1 MVLECVWIC
10 RPLGVPRD
18 RTRSCSCAICLFRLL
33 MSCNRNTGVKVGRF
47 ISQITCKYPATSAAQ
62 LTCLIIYVSSSI
74 STALSSKRDFL
85 FATKNKN
92 ILLYCLTWNQGMV
105 SNLNDPTLTNS
116 ELFQFGKCVAQV
128 FSNSPTKNQKH
139 NLLFPGTWNTFVYI
153 LAQINWIFMIS
164 LWFLRRAMTNMP
176 QIDIST
182 VTWYASLYSSIYIT
196 KYSNTTIAKQH
207 NLHKHMNSKL

>member
-1 MVLECVWIC
+1 MDLWNTWSDTTMVLECVWIC

-18 RTRSCSCAICLFRLL
+18 LTRSCSCAICLFRLL
-33 MSCNRNTGVKVGRF
+33 MSCNRNAGVKVGRF

-92 ILLYCLTWNQGMV
+92 ILLYCLTWNHGTV
-105 SNLNDPTLTNS
+105 SNLNEPTLTNS

-128 FSNSPTKNQKH
+128 FSNSPTKIQKH
-139 NLLFPGTWNTFVYI
+139 NLLSLEMSKTFVYI
-153 LAQINWIFMIS
+153 LIQINWIFMIFS
-164 LWFLRRAMTNMP
+164 LH
-176 QIDIST
+176 
-182 VTWYASLYSSIYIT
+182 YIT
-196 KYSNTTIAKQH
+196 KYLNTTIAKQH
-207 NLHKHMNSKL
+207 NLHTKMNSKL